1 MISYGEML
9 DVVEKEEVKNAP
21 VDTPTTPTVETPQEA
36 EKKEKDEDNIIE
48 DVIGEKKEDENIE
61 N

>member
-1 MISYGEML
+1 MISYGDML
-9 DVVEKEEVKNAP
+9 DAVEKEEAKNAQQ
-21 VDTPTTPTVETPQEA
+21 TPPTLHPVETPKEA